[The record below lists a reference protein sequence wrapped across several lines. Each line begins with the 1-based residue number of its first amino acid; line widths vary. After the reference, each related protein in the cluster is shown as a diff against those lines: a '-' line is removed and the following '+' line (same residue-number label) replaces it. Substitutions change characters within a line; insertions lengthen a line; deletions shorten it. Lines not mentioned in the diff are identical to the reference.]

1 MFSAL
6 FISRPKLA
14 LVISLV
20 LTIMG
25 AIGYLVLPVAQFP
38 DITPPVVSVTTPIPE
53 PMPKPW
59 KIPLPPRSRRR

>member
-25 AIGYLVLPVAQFP
+25 GIG
-38 DITPPVVSVTTPIPE
+38 
-53 PMPKPW
+53 
-59 KIPLPPRSRRR
+59 

>member
-25 AIGYLVLPVAQFP
+25 GIGYLVLPVAQFP
-38 DITPPVVSVTTPIPE
+38 DITPPVVNVSTTYTGANAE
-53 PMPKPW
+53 TV
-59 KIPLPPRSRRR
+59 